1 MSSRFSSLF
10 SRKSSRSTQP
20 VETELQEYPQ
30 QRRTSGTGTVG
41 SIKFPFGST
50 VYSESDS
57 DLTVKNI
64 GSTMPGLGSRMMN
77 MVAQEAQRLNKSHVR
92 TTLTALSAQNFY
104 LKMGLHPSRGHK
116 QKVDQQ
122 VGRVFHFDV
131 MKSNEQRN
139 FEGKP
144 MGRFTQESL
153 QDFAVRFKHAK
164 INPVWEGR
172 TATVRQQSAKH
183 WRK

>member
-1 MSSRFSSLF
+1 MSSIFSSLF
-10 SRKSSRSTQP
+10 GRKSTQP
-20 VETELQEYPQ
+20 TKPIETEMQEYPQ
-30 QRRTSGTGTVG
+30 RQRTSGVGTQG

-50 VYSESDS
+50 TYQETAT

-64 GSTMPGLGSRMMN
+64 GSKMPGLGSRMMN
-77 MVAQEAQRLNKSHVR
+77 MVANEAQRLEKPHVR

-104 LKMGLHPSRGHK
+104 LKMGLHPSRDYK
-116 QKVDQQ
+116 RRVDQQ
-122 VGRVFHFDV
+122 IGRTFQFDV
-131 MKSNEQRN
+131 IKSTERRN
-139 FEGKP
+139 AMGKP

-153 QDFAVRFKHAK
+153 DAFAVRFKYART
-164 INPVWEGR
+164 NPVWEGR

>member
-10 SRKSSRSTQP
+10 GGKSAPSTP
-20 VETELQEYPQ
+20 PREIEMQEYPQ
-30 QRRTSGTGTVG
+30 HRKTSGSGTKG
-41 SIKFPFGST
+41 AIGFPFGST
-50 VYSESDS
+50 SYQETAT

-77 MVAQEAQRLNKSHVR
+77 MVANEAQRLDKPHVR

-104 LKMGLHPSRGHK
+104 LKMGLRPSREYK
-116 QKVDQQ
+116 QQVDQQ
-122 VGRVFHFDV
+122 IGRVFHFDV
-131 MKSNEQRN
+131 MKSTEQRN
-139 FEGKP
+139 HAGKP
-144 MGRFTQESL
+144 MGRFTQDSL
-153 QDFAVRFKHAK
+153 DAFAARFKYAK
-164 INPVWEGR
+164 TNPVWEGR